1 MKEVIYKRKVN
12 FYETDAQG
20 IVHHSNYPRYFEE
33 ARGYFLEKNNF
44 PYHLVRNEL
53 NIDIV
58 LLELTVKYRKFL
70 QFGDIFKIK
79 TKVYFENKYYFSF
92 EYEVLKETNIIC
104 TGYTKHCCID
114 KNSKKLKRIPKQL
127 ANIINKGKDQ

>member
-33 ARGYFLEKNNF
+33 ARVYFLEKNNF

-70 QFGDIFKIK
+70 QFGDVFEIR
-79 TKVYFENKYYFSF
+79 TKVCFENKYYFSF
-92 EYEVLKETNIIC
+92 EYEVLKENNIIC

-114 KNSKKLKRIPKQL
+114 RSSKKLKRIPKQL
-127 ANIINKGKDQ
+127 ANIINKGKDP

>member
-53 NIDIV
+53 NIDII

-79 TKVYFENKYYFSF
+79 TKICFENKYYFSF
-92 EYEVLKETNIIC
+92 EYEVLKENNIIC
-104 TGYTKHCCID
+104 AGYTKHCCID

>member
-79 TKVYFENKYYFSF
+79 TKICFENKCYFSF
-92 EYEVLKETNIIC
+92 EYEVLKENDIIC

-114 KNSKKLKRIPKQL
+114 KNSKKLKMIPKQL
-127 ANIINKGKDQ
+127 VNIINKGKDQ